1 MTSENNHLFLRRSRT
16 ACAVTPYKD
25 DLTLFRQIDS
35 LINDGI
41 QYFLFNADTYDGLRF
56 AEQVLLRK
64 KLQKGNHEDKII
76 LIAVTE
82 NENAINTKDEEFR
95 NIFFDIISRC
105 DEFID
110 IRNSEPH
117 ACEKFMLGKSNTF
130 I

>member
-1 MTSENNHLFLRRSRT
+1 MTSERIPLFFRRSRT
-16 ACAVTPYKD
+16 ACAVTPFGD
-25 DLTLFRQIDS
+25 NLTLFRQIDS

-41 QYFLFNADTYDGLRF
+41 QFFLFNADTQDGLRF

-76 LIAVTE
+76 LIAVTH
-82 NENAINTKDEEFR
+82 NENAINDRDEKFR
-95 NIFFDIISRC
+95 NNFFDIISRC

-110 IRNSEPH
+110 IRNNEPH
-117 ACEKFMLGKSNTF
+117 ACEKFMLGKSSKT